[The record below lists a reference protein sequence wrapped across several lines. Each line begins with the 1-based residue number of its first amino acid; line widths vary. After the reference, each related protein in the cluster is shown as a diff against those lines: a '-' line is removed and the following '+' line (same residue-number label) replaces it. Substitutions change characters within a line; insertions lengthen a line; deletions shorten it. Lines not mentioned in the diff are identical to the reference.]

1 MSKFIGLCS
10 FMLICSLTM
19 AQNPAMPGAGGNRG
33 MNGGQMP
40 TGRFYGKIVDAKTG
54 KPVEY
59 ASIELF
65 QNKFDTVTKKR
76 KETVISGMLT
86 KTNGDF
92 SLENI
97 PAFGQSKLKITA
109 IGYKDVDQT
118 VSFDL
123 KSAAGGM
130 ANAINALDKDL
141 GNIKLQIDENVL
153 ANVTVTASRSAL
165 TLAADKKVF
174 NVDKNLV
181 STGGTAEDVM
191 KNVPSVQVD
200 VDGNVTLRNNTPQIF
215 VDNRPT
221 TLSLDQIPADA
232 IESIEIITNPSAKYD
247 ASGGQAGILN
257 IVLKK
262 NRKAG
267 YNGSI
272 RTNIDS
278 RAKVGLSGDI
288 NVRTEKMNFFL
299 NGNYNQRKSISI
311 GETERT
317 SLIGIPNTFLIQND
331 KSTMI
336 GNMRGIRGGFDY
348 FINNRNTI
356 SINGNSF
363 RGSFSPYTQSDIYI
377 DSLYNV
383 KTSSFSQRVANT
395 SGVFKNKGGQVGYK
409 HLFPK
414 AGREWTADLNYNSSK
429 NNNETLISTNYYSVP
444 QNTLLSSYA
453 QQQKTLGNNKSVV
466 IQSDFVNPITDKSK
480 MELGVRMQVKDI
492 SSDQK
497 FYFVDP
503 NSGAATLIPTLSTKY
518 TSRDH
523 VYAAYATYSN
533 QIKNFNYQLGLRV
546 ESSDYNGKLPDK
558 GEEFN
563 INFPVSLFP
572 SLGFTVKVKEDQDMQ
587 FNYSRRI
594 NRPNF
599 FQLFP
604 FTDYSDSLN
613 INRGNPNLKP
623 EFTNSAELSYSKTFK
638 SKDNLLAS
646 LYYKRTE
653 NLITRSQ
660 QKETNPY
667 SSNEVLV
674 NTYINASSSYVT
686 GLELVSKNKITK
698 WWDLT
703 TNFNLFTSKININ
716 DPTVPETDQFLSWF
730 AKMNNSFKLPKNFS
744 FQLSGEYQSKTVLP
758 PGGSGGSGFGGF
770 GSGRGGGGGQMMHGG
785 PQSTAQGYNKP
796 NYFMDLALRYEFLKE
811 KRASI
816 SLNWS
821 DIFKTRRTFTHSES
835 QYFIQESLR
844 RRDPQVVRLNFSW
857 RFGKFDMNLFKRKN
871 TRTETDD
878 NSGMMQ

>member
-1 MSKFIGLCS
+1 MNKFIGLC
-10 FMLICSLTM
+10 FGMLICFLAT
-19 AQNPAMPGAGGNRG
+19 AQMPTTPGAGNRG
-33 MNGGQMP
+33 GMGNGQMP
-40 TGRFYGKIVDAKTG
+40 TGRFYGKIIDAKTG

-59 ASIELF
+59 ASVELF
-65 QNKFDTVTKKR
+65 QNKMDTVTKKR

-86 KTNGDF
+86 KTNGEF

-109 IGYKDVDQT
+109 IGYKDIDQT
-118 VSFDL
+118 ISFDL

-141 GNIKLQIDENVL
+141 GNIKMQIDENVL
-153 ANVTVTASRSAL
+153 SNVTVTASRSAL

-181 STGGTAEDVM
+181 SAGGTAEDVM

-200 VDGNVTLRNNTPQIF
+200 VDGNVTLRNNAPQIF

-278 RAKVGLSGDI
+278 RAKVGVSGDI
-288 NVRTEKMNFFL
+288 NIRTEKFNFFL
-299 NGNYNQRKSISI
+299 NGNYNQRKSVSN

-317 SLIGIPNTFLIQND
+317 SLIGTPNTFLTQND
-331 KSTMI
+331 RSEMT
-336 GNMRGIRGGFDY
+336 GSMRGVRGGFDY
-348 FINNRNTI
+348 FLNNRNTI
-356 SINGNSF
+356 SVSGNAF
-363 RGSFSPYTQSDIYI
+363 RGSFTPFTQSDIRI
-377 DSLYNV
+377 DSLYTV
-383 KTSSFSQRVANT
+383 KTSSFSQREANT
-395 SGVFKNKGGQVGYK
+395 SGVFRNKGGQLSYK

-414 AGREWTADLNYNSSK
+414 AGREWTADLNYNSSR
-429 NNNETLISTNYYSVP
+429 NNNENLITTNYYTVP
-444 QNTLLSSYA
+444 QNTLLSSFA
-453 QQQKTLGNNKSVV
+453 QQQKIAGNNKSLVL
-466 IQSDFVNPITDKSK
+466 QSDFVNPITDKSK
-480 MELGVRMQVKDI
+480 IEMGVRMQVRDI
-492 SSDQK
+492 NSDQK
-497 FYFVDP
+497 YYYIDQ
-503 NSGAATLIPTLSTKY
+503 NTGEATFIPTLSTKY

-523 VYAAYATYSN
+523 VYAGYATYSN
-533 QIKNFNYQLGLRV
+533 QVKNFNYQLGLRV
-546 ESSDYNGKLPDK
+546 ESSDYNGNLPDK
-558 GEEFN
+558 SQEFN

-572 SLGFTVKVKEDQDMQ
+572 SLGFTIKVKEDQDLQ

-638 SKDNLLAS
+638 NKDNLLAS
-646 LYYKRTE
+646 VYYKRTE
-653 NLITRSQ
+653 NLIARYQ
-660 QKETNPY
+660 QKENNPL
-667 SSNEVLV
+667 NGDEVLV
-674 NTYINASSSYVT
+674 NTFINANSSYVT

-703 TNFNLFTSKININ
+703 SNFNLFTSKININ
-716 DPTVPETDQFLSWF
+716 DPALPETDQFLSWF
-730 AKMNNSFKLPKNFS
+730 AKMNNSFKLPRNFS
-744 FQLSGEYQSKTVLP
+744 VQLSGEYQSKTVLP
-758 PGGSGGSGFGGF
+758 PGGSGGGGFGGF
-770 GSGRGGGGGQMMHGG
+770 GGGGRGGSGGPMHGG
-785 PQSTAQGYNKP
+785 SQSTAQGYNKP
-796 NYFMDLALRYEFLKE
+796 NYFVDLAVRYEFLKE

-816 SLNWS
+816 SVNWS

-835 QYFIQESLR
+835 QYFIQDALR
-844 RRDPQVVRLNFSW
+844 RRDPQVVRINFSW

-871 TRTETDD
+871 NRVETDD